1 MLDAM
6 GQRYSVLPSELL
18 RRGDSFDLMVMDVAL
33 SYQHYQSSKK
43 DAKTFNEML
52 DTDDLARYAERVKNS
67 NDDRQ

>member
-33 SYQHYQSSKK
+33 SYQQYQESKK
-43 DAKTFNEML
+43 DGKTFNDML